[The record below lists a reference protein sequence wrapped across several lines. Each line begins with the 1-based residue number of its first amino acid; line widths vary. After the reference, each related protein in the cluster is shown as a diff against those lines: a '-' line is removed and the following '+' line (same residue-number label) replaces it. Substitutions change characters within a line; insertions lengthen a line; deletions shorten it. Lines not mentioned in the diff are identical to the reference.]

1 VVSTQSTWGVE
12 VWSSH
17 PAHLRGANKP
27 HRSSPQVNMFSLKAI
42 ALVLTVASLGEAHSL
57 KKRET
62 TVSDFI
68 ARQAPQLSRTVTG
81 IDLSTVLVIVFAFIL
96 LDILGTALLVLLSG
110 GAGKRSNQGGLF
122 SWGLPSISGLYNNVS
137 EMYNSID
144 LVDMAFNYM
153 DIEDETCRMKTI
165 CQAEN
170 YAVNHPVARLA
181 INTINSSFRGL
192 EKYQHAVTAGQN
204 GEDCRL
210 LYDQCPGSY
219 FGLEF

>member
-1 VVSTQSTWGVE
+1 MGSLDLVTTPCTPPRRQS
-12 VWSSH
+12 
-17 PAHLRGANKP
+17 PD
-27 HRSSPQVNMFSLKAI
+27 RSSQVNMFSLKSL
-42 ALVLTVASLGEAHSL
+42 ALLLLVSSLAQAHSL

-62 TVSDFI
+62 TVTY
-68 ARQAPQLSRTVTG
+68 A
-81 IDLSTVLVIVFAFIL
+81 
-96 LDILGTALLVLLSG
+96 
-110 GAGKRSNQGGLF
+110 K
-122 SWGLPSISGLYNNVS
+122 SWGEVGTSLVSAVVSICLVTVVWLTVAPLFGLTSSGHRREYEEDVDYYSGYADQYDPYYYNYYQGRSLQDSFQSRMGSLVK
-137 EMYNSID
+137 SID

-192 EKYQHAVTAGQN
+192 AKYQHAVNAGQN
-204 GEDCRL
+204 GEDCEL

>member
-1 VVSTQSTWGVE
+1 MGVE

-17 PAHLRGANKP
+17 RAHLRGTSKP
-27 HRSSPQVNMFSLKAI
+27 HRSSPQVNMFSLEAL

-68 ARQAPQLSRTVTG
+68 ARQAPQLSRTITG

-122 SWGLPSISGLYNNVS
+122 SWSLPSFSGLYNNVS

-144 LVDMAFNYM
+144 LV